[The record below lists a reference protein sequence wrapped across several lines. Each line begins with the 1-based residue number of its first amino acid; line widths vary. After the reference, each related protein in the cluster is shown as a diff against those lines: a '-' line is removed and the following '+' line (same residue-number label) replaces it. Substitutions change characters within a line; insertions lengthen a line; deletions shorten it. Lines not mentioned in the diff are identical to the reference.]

1 MVLNLTTIQTMAL
14 AVIVLFLGKTINNT
28 FKFLKENC
36 IPDAV
41 TGGTLFSI
49 LTLIGHETG
58 ILSFVFEDNLRDVFM
73 IAFFTTVGFS
83 ASIKLLKKAGLP
95 VLMFLIAAV
104 ALAILQNVFGVAMAK
119 FLHINLLI
127 GLATG
132 SLATTGG
139 PGTAGAFGPII
150 EAVGAGQAEG
160 ATMVAMATATYA
172 LIAGS
177 IIAGP
182 ICKRLIN
189 KYNLLNKKNENDLFE
204 STGAK
209 VEMLNAKRILPSG
222 FQVVIAMGIGSLIS
236 NFLSSLG
243 MVLPPYI
250 GAMFAASIMRNLSD
264 YTGKF
269 EIDLDII
276 SIIGSFTLAMFLSMT
291 LVSFRLWELK
301 ELALPLILMLLG
313 QTVLMGVFAYFI
325 TFNLTGRDYDAA
337 VMTGGHCGC
346 GFGTTPKAL
355 ANMEAL
361 TEKYLPSPKAFFVIP
376 IVGGLFIDFFNAA
389 IITFFINLV
398 K

>member
-14 AVIVLFLGKTINNT
+14 AVIVLYLGKTINNT

-58 ILSFVFEDNLRDVFM
+58 ILSFVFEDTLRDVFM

-104 ALAILQNVFGVAMAK
+104 ALAVLQNVFGVAMAK

-150 EAVGAGQAEG
+150 ETVGAGQAEG

-189 KYNLLNKKNENDLFE
+189 KHNLLNKKSENDLFE
-204 STGAK
+204 STGGK
-209 VEMLNAKRILPSG
+209 VEMLSAKRILPSG
-222 FQVVIAMGIGSLIS
+222 FQVVIAMGVGSLIS

-264 YTGKF
+264 YSGKF

-276 SIIGSFTLAMFLSMT
+276 SVIGSFTLAMFLSMT
-291 LVSFRLWELK
+291 LMSFRLWELK

-313 QTVLMGVFAYFI
+313 QTVLMGVFAYFV

-361 TEKYLPSPKAFFVIP
+361 TDKYLPSPKAFFVIP

>member
-14 AVIVLFLGKTINNT
+14 AVIVLYLGKTINNT

-58 ILSFVFEDNLRDVFM
+58 ILSFVFEDTLRDVFM

-104 ALAILQNVFGVAMAK
+104 ALAVLQNVFCVAMAK

-150 EAVGAGQAEG
+150 ETVGAGQAEG

-189 KYNLLNKKNENDLFE
+189 KHNLLNKKNENDLFE
-204 STGAK
+204 STGGK
-209 VEMLNAKRILPSG
+209 VEMLSAKRILPSG
-222 FQVVIAMGIGSLIS
+222 FQVVIAMGVGSLIS

-264 YTGKF
+264 YSGKF

-276 SIIGSFTLAMFLSMT
+276 SVIGSFTLAMFLSMT
-291 LVSFRLWELK
+291 LMSFRLWELK

-313 QTVLMGVFAYFI
+313 QTVLMGVFAYFV

-361 TEKYLPSPKAFFVIP
+361 TDKYLPSPKAFFVIP

>member
-14 AVIVLFLGKTINNT
+14 AVIVLYLGKTINNT

-58 ILSFVFEDNLRDVFM
+58 ILSFVFEDTLRDVFM

-104 ALAILQNVFGVAMAK
+104 ALAVLQNVFGVAMAK

-189 KYNLLNKKNENDLFE
+189 KHNLLDKKNENDLFE
-204 STGAK
+204 STGGK
-209 VEMLNAKRILPSG
+209 VEMLSAKRILPSG
-222 FQVVIAMGIGSLIS
+222 FQVVIAMGVGSLIS

-264 YTGKF
+264 YSGKF

-276 SIIGSFTLAMFLSMT
+276 SVIGSFTLAMFLSMT
-291 LVSFRLWELK
+291 LMSFRLWELK

-313 QTVLMGVFAYFI
+313 QTVLMGVFAYFV

-361 TEKYLPSPKAFFVIP
+361 TDKYLPSPKAFFVIP

>member
-14 AVIVLFLGKTINNT
+14 AVIVLYLGKTINNT

-58 ILSFVFEDNLRDVFM
+58 ILSFVFEDTLRDVFM
-73 IAFFTTVGFS
+73 ITFFTTVGFS

-104 ALAILQNVFGVAMAK
+104 ALAVLQNVFGVAMAK

-189 KYNLLNKKNENDLFE
+189 KHNLLNKKNENDLFE
-204 STGAK
+204 STGGK
-209 VEMLNAKRILPSG
+209 VEMLSAKRILPSG
-222 FQVVIAMGIGSLIS
+222 FQVVIAMGVGSLIS

-264 YTGKF
+264 YSGKF

-276 SIIGSFTLAMFLSMT
+276 SVIGSFTLAMFLSMT
-291 LVSFRLWELK
+291 LMSFRLWELK

-313 QTVLMGVFAYFI
+313 QTVLMGVFAYFV

-361 TEKYLPSPKAFFVIP
+361 TDKYLPSPKAFFVIP

>member
-1 MVLNLTTIQTMAL
+1 MILELTNIQTMAL
-14 AVIVLFLGKTINNT
+14 AVLVLYLGKYINNT

-41 TGGTLFSI
+41 TGGTVFSI
-49 LTLIGHETG
+49 FTLIGHEAN
-58 ILSFVFEDNLRDVFM
+58 LFSFVFEDTLREVFM

-83 ASIKLLKKAGLP
+83 ASIKLLKKAGIP

-104 ALAILQNVFGVAMAK
+104 GLTFFQNIAGIAMAK
-119 FLHINLLI
+119 VLRVSLLI

-139 PGTAGAFGPII
+139 PGTAGAFGPIM
-150 EAVGAGQAEG
+150 ESFGAPG

-182 ICKRLIN
+182 LCKHLIE
-189 KYNLLNKKNENDLFE
+189 KHSLLEKHKNPNSFE
-204 STGAK
+204 SSGEKSETLMTKKVIPTGF
-209 VEMLNAKRILPSG
+209 LLI
-222 FQVVIAMGIGSLIS
+222 IAMGVGSLIS
-236 NFLSSLG
+236 GFLNSLG
-243 MVLPPYI
+243 LVLPSYI
-250 GAMFAASIMRNLSD
+250 GAMFAATIIRNISD
-264 YTGKF
+264 YSGKF

-276 SIIGSFTLAMFLSMT
+276 STIGSFTLAMFLSMT
-291 LVSFRLWELK
+291 LMAFKLWELK
-301 ELALPLILMLLG
+301 ELALPLVIMLIGQTILMG
-313 QTVLMGVFAYFI
+313 AFAYFV
-325 TFNLTGRDYDAA
+325 TFNITGRDYDAA
-337 VMTGGHCGC
+337 IMTGGHCGC

-361 TEKYLPSPKAFFVIP
+361 TERYLPSPKAFFVIP
-376 IVGGLFIDFFNAA
+376 IVGSLFIDFFNAA

>member
-14 AVIVLFLGKTINNT
+14 AVIVLYLGKTINNT

-58 ILSFVFEDNLRDVFM
+58 ILSFVFEDTLRDVFM

-104 ALAILQNVFGVAMAK
+104 ALAVLQNVFGVAMAK

-189 KYNLLNKKNENDLFE
+189 KHNLLNKKNENDLFE
-204 STGAK
+204 STGGK
-209 VEMLNAKRILPSG
+209 VEMLSAKRILPSG
-222 FQVVIAMGIGSLIS
+222 FQVVIAMGVGSLIS

-264 YTGKF
+264 YSGKF

-276 SIIGSFTLAMFLSMT
+276 SVIGSFTLAMFLSMT
-291 LVSFRLWELK
+291 LMSFRLWELK

-313 QTVLMGVFAYFI
+313 QTVLMGVFAYFV

-361 TEKYLPSPKAFFVIP
+361 TDKYLPSPKAFFVIP
-376 IVGGLFIDFFNAA
+376 IVGGLFIDFFNTA